1 MTNPTPTPKL
11 SKTDWIDLALAAE
24 LTPDGR
30 LSSSACAAW
39 SVVRAAASRYRLR
52 AQLVLIGPTAPESA
66 AKLTRLSADRLF
78 VYEPK
83 GTFSPADALRAFCED
98 YKPALLAFPNEL
110 RTEAETVAA
119 MMELDLAAD
128 WEGTIEL
135 DHAKDLR
142 GDAEKLKRIAAFRPQ
157 LVVFAAGQQAIPL
170 PPEEKTI
177 PEIFFC
183 FP

>member
-1 MTNPTPTPKL
+1 MTNPKPTPKL

-39 SVVRAAASRYRLR
+39 SVVRAAACQYRLR

-66 AKLTRLSADRLF
+66 AKLTRLGADRLF
-78 VYEPK
+78 IYEPK
-83 GTFSPADALRAFCED
+83 ETFSAADALRAFCED

-110 RTEAETVAA
+110 RTEAETAAA
-119 MMELDLAAD
+119 MMEIELVSE
-128 WEGTIEL
+128 WEGGIEL
-135 DHAKDLR
+135 DRAKDLR
-142 GDAEKLKRIAAFRPQ
+142 RDAEKLECVAAFRPQ
-157 LVVFAAGQQAIPL
+157 LVVFAAGQQTIPL
-170 PPEEKTI
+170 PAEEKAI
-177 PEIFFC
+177 QEIFFC